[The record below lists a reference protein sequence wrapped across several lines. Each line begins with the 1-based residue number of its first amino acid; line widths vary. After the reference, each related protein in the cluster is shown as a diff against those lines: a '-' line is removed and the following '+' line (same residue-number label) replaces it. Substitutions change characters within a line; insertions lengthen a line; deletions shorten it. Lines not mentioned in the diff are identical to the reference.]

1 MLVPRSVKVGIVDDS
16 SLIRTV
22 LKDSLKQHPKIDVVD
37 VGKSIM
43 DAEQIAKKKDLDVLV
58 LDVILPDGNGAEM
71 AKKIQSKK
79 KLPIILMSSLDKSEL
94 DEVINLA
101 FQNSLIEFVSKSP
114 EGKGFKNV
122 IQEIRTKILAFAA
135 FQSINRTKQIS
146 QQVFSL
152 DKSAE
157 LKKIKE
163 VIRPT
168 NSLIVIGASTGGPKA
183 LYQILPRLERN
194 IPPIIIVQHMP
205 KGFTKNFAERLNE
218 KTRVKVK
225 EAEDG
230 EIIRPGI
237 VYIAPAGK
245 HLVIEKASEYGLG
258 NYKFVLV
265 DGPPRNFVKPSVD
278 VTLESIYRNYSGNIL
293 VAILTGMGKDGQ
305 EGCKLIKAKGGKIIA
320 EDKSTAVIYGMP
332 KAIIENNLAD
342 LVIPLHEIPKAINQ
356 LMRNNN

>member
-1 MLVPRSVKVGIVDDS
+1 MLGPRSVKVGIVDDS

-22 LKDSLKQHPKIDVVD
+22 LKDSLQQHPKINVVA

-43 DAEQIAKKKDLDVLV
+43 DAELMVKNKELDVLV
-58 LDVILPDGNGAEM
+58 LDVILPDGNGAEI

-79 KLPIILMSSLDKSEL
+79 KLPIILMSSLDKTEL

-135 FQSINRTKQIS
+135 FQSINRTKQLSRHI
-146 QQVFSL
+146 FSHE
-152 DKSAE
+152 KSE
-157 LKKIKE
+157 LKKIKG

-183 LYQILPRLERN
+183 LYHILPQLERN
-194 IPPIIIVQHMP
+194 IPPVIIVQHMP
-205 KGFTKNFAERLNE
+205 KGFTKSFAERLNE
-218 KTRVKVK
+218 KTRVTVK

-258 NYKFVLV
+258 NYKFALI

-278 VTLESIYRNYSGNIL
+278 VTLESIYHNYNGNVL

-305 EGCKLIKAKGGKIIA
+305 EGCKLIKTKGGKIIA